1 MTQAKLQGEPG
12 TPSGQFEPKTE
23 RIKALL
29 QLGYKIN
36 LLN

>member
-1 MTQAKLQGEPG
+1 MSG
-12 TPSGQFEPKTE
+12 TENW
-23 RIKALL
+23 RIKALF

>member
-12 TPSGQFEPKTE
+12 TPFGQYKPTTE
-23 RIKALL
+23 QIKALF